1 MPGRIE
7 AVEKVDKAKIEPVPT
22 DVELDEEAEAK
33 IAKKAAK
40 TVKTAKTAS
49 KKKTYSKVVKRF
61 DDDKITDLVKEVQ
74 SLKEQISGKSRLAP
88 VLEQRAK
95 AINNVVGQQQKKRAI
110 SLLG

>member
-1 MPGRIE
+1 MSIYMPGRIE

-22 DVELDEEAEAK
+22 DVELDEEAETK
-33 IAKKAAK
+33 TAKKKAK
-40 TVKTAKTAS
+40 TVKKPA
-49 KKKTYSKVVKRF
+49 KKTYSKVVKKF

>member
-22 DVELDEEAEAK
+22 DVELDEEAETK
-33 IAKKAAK
+33 TAKKAA
-40 TVKTAKTAS
+40 KTAKTAS
-49 KKKTYSKVVKRF
+49 KKKTYSKVVKKF